1 MASDNEIYDFSK
13 LTQRREEPTFTPLPM
28 VMEEAAKT
36 NPAQYAESSRISRL
50 TGLPIETV
58 QADLPR
64 SRAQAKAVEYDF
76 TGLVQRSPVTGEF
89 LKSYKNSVFAQN
101 DVMTL
106 EDIERVYN
114 ESASRTSATA
124 NVAAVSRAIPGGI
137 FQGIGLGTAGIGTG
151 IEIGGRTI
159 QKVAD
164 FLLPEAADRF
174 IWENPADK
182 YLEAVDPAAFLR
194 ARGEGTQQ
202 LGQMIR
208 GTEAQSM
215 ATDIAGG
222 VGQMLGQAVM
232 HIFAPQLSGAMML
245 GQGIEQQRERQEV
258 TGTYAQDGMSDL
270 ALATGGLATLALE
283 KTGIE
288 SMLERIPPNIR
299 NDLARNLADVFIA
312 GGIEGVQE
320 VVESVTQSLI
330 ERASTNADAP
340 LLEGAVQEGA
350 VGFGVGAI
358 VRSLI
363 LTATPGR
370 VGEAVAQQ
378 QEVVQRGQQDLSTLD
393 NLSELIGS
401 TELRQLSQESFHEFV
416 SRLNSDGNTHVYID
430 SAQLDLYLRE
440 QKNKAIPDPA
450 LILLSEQA
458 DEARALGVAVT
469 IPIQDFATV
478 VAATPHYD
486 ALREAMTLSADATP
500 VYRQKQAEFEAENYM
515 TLLVKQAK
523 ENVSQYA
530 EAQTIYESIKQQLVD
545 TGRVSQRNA
554 SVMAQIVPAWATVY
568 SQQTGKS
575 IAEVY
580 AESGLTV
587 VGPQT
592 GKKQSLAERA
602 VNAVKDVFGMGEPVA
617 QVQPDEYQVPESD
630 TAVLNQARVTGYAG
644 QDAGESRSWLRAVE
658 KFGPEGMTTEARMAR
673 AEQMGFDTEQKFYHG
688 TMRVFDGFAGLTF
701 LTSSP
706 DEASAYTGAQQMR
719 NARRVEELRS
729 RYVESSNT
737 VELDGVEKLPYV
749 GIISDIPYS
758 QRDRWWATDEG
769 VVRFVDPDKKQIQ
782 IATDYVVDY
791 DQTDFDFENVT
802 ISKGDGSNSLK
813 VLLDDVDDV
822 ASRLDTDFGQGNV
835 IPVYAPK
842 GKYKEVTAFTANLL
856 GARLQDNLPPDLQN
870 RLDKLLADIEQW
882 KSEGYVGIVT
892 SSDEG
897 VLMGRDVPQ
906 KIIFDPSNIRSVN
919 AAFDPDSNESADLLA
934 QSAFHGTPHRFSR
947 FSLSAVGTGEGA
959 QAYGWGLYFAQR
971 KEIAEYYRRNVGH
984 RSVVRNFLDK
994 LPEDADFDEVMELVK
1009 AGEFNSSESALLVAL
1024 KNDDWLGMD
1033 YPSQAISAA
1042 FGDLVERFDPS
1053 QELRD
1058 AAANFG
1064 ALYQVNI
1071 PEDSELLDWDK
1082 PLTEQSEKVRE
1093 ALSKI
1098 GIDSLSGFY
1107 QRSGK
1112 YNSVLDLIP
1121 PSATGKELVE
1131 ILRTEQ
1137 RGERDASLYLNSL
1150 GIPGLK
1156 YLDAN
1161 SRNPSGRNTSNYV
1174 IWDETRVTI
1183 EAVNDQKVEA
1193 EDYFEELG
1201 QKGARGYYEP
1211 QNSVIR
1217 LTESSDLT
1225 TFLHE
1230 FGHFMLEMEKKVGG
1244 DTWKDIG
1251 KWFKRNAA
1259 DVAAEAEAWLVDTK
1273 NDTTTKV
1280 TEADVTA
1287 FVDNGTT
1294 GENMKDRA
1302 LYVATHE
1309 QFARAWEQYLME
1321 GKAPSTELHN
1331 IFQTFA
1337 RWMVEVYEKIKGALR
1352 VNLDDEMRQVFDR
1365 MIATEAQIKAAE
1377 ARAKVAPLFT
1387 DAAMAGMSEE
1397 AYLKYLAKV
1406 KKVSDKAA
1414 ETLRDKLIKQL
1425 TRQTEQW
1432 WTSERDDIIREV
1444 LTDLRAT
1451 RTYSTIDALRY
1462 GTVKLDKAAVK
1473 EMVGDLRISKRGV
1486 EFSAVPRQLNNMTL
1500 DGMQGIH
1507 PNEAALMF
1515 NYSSGS
1521 ELLNDIM
1528 TAKPIAEVATEAAQK
1543 IMLDRHGDI
1552 LNDGSIQ
1559 READEALQNE
1569 EQGKLILAELKA
1581 LNRRVN
1587 VDRINLS
1594 DMAKRKIS
1602 ELSYREINTQRYRA
1616 AELRAAQEAARML
1629 AEGNTQGAADAKM
1642 RQLMNH
1648 YLARAALE
1656 ARTAIESIQG
1666 DMARYNKKSVQE
1678 AIAKAQ
1684 GGYWQQIEKILIRF
1698 EFRKSAT
1705 MKSVDKL
1712 NESIQSWAAS
1722 KIENDGD
1729 ALIISDAAG
1738 DESYVTHWKNVPFG
1752 ELQGIA
1758 DTVKNIEHVARYAN
1772 KITYLGEQRDFED
1785 VVNMWT
1791 ESIDTK
1797 VKSVWAPKIIQ
1808 TVQKESTKRM
1818 AKWHMSQLTKIP
1830 YMMSWLDGG
1839 ERVGMSHELVSQRM
1853 NDALNREFELHKE
1866 IATPVI
1872 EAIRSRSTADRKRH
1886 MREVFIEEIGENM
1899 KGHQILAVALNVG
1912 NAGNLKKL
1920 LLGEGWADPR
1930 DPASISLDNPKL
1942 QAILKH
1948 MTKSDWDLVQKI
1960 WDQME
1965 LLYPML
1971 EEVHRKSTG
1980 LTPPKVVATPVQTP
1994 FGEFRGGYYPLKG
2007 DPGRS
2012 NQVQKNQTKLDAAT
2026 DSLFSTFG
2034 SIHASVFASATQE
2047 RTGVYYPLDLNLDV
2061 VPNHFQE
2068 VIHFITHHDAVK
2080 QVNKLLNNDKVATSI
2095 KKALGPEEFAL
2106 LRPWLN
2112 DVAKDGKQSGIR
2124 KGFLD
2129 PAFARFRFGVTL
2141 GVMGFKATTA
2151 IIQLAGLSN
2160 AVSEVGLGNMKKAF
2174 RMILNS
2180 PSDTESAK
2188 EFAFNRSK
2196 ILKHRMTTMDRE
2208 MRDIMADLQGKRG
2221 VIAAMQEVS
2230 MKHIA
2235 FVQTYIVDIPSW
2247 YAGYSKELAISGD
2260 EVKAAQ
2266 YGDWVVEQ
2274 IQGSGATKDMAALMR
2289 DPSKATRLFT
2299 MFMTFFS
2306 AKWNRD
2312 RDAVRGARSG
2322 RYSTT
2327 SIAAYLMFAYTIPV
2341 LFDMLLRGEIGDDED
2356 DEEDN
2361 NIQDMLTT
2369 TAMYAVGGVPFVR
2382 DIANGVIGE
2391 YGYSMTPISRIIEG
2405 GVYGIPK
2412 IIEGTA
2418 ADEEITKAQWKAATE
2433 FIGALAGIPG
2443 VSQMWVTGE
2452 EAYDVLAE
2460 GEDINVLE
2468 LFLFRGEQ

>member
-1 MASDNEIYDFSK
+1 
-13 LTQRREEPTFTPLPM
+13 
-28 VMEEAAKT
+28 
-36 NPAQYAESSRISRL
+36 
-50 TGLPIETV
+50 LPIETV

-114 ESASRTSATA
+114 ESANRTSATA
-124 NVAAVSRAIPGGI
+124 NVAAVGRAIPGGL
-137 FQGIGLGTAGIGTG
+137 FQGIGLGTSGIGTG

-245 GQGIEQQRERQEV
+245 GQGIEQQRERQEA
-258 TGTYAQDGMSDL
+258 TGTYAQDGMADL

-370 VGEAVAQQ
+370 LSDVITHE
-378 QEVVQRGQQDLSTLD
+378 QEVVQRGQQDLNTLD
-393 NLSELIGS
+393 NLSELIGNM
-401 TELRQLSQESFHEFV
+401 ELRQLSQESFHEFV
-416 SRLNSDGNTHVYID
+416 SRLNADGSTHVYID

-515 TLLVKQAK
+515 TLLVKQAQ

-530 EAQTIYESIKQQLVD
+530 EAQNIYESVKQQLID
-545 TGRVSQRNA
+545 SGRVSRRNA

-568 SQQTGKS
+568 AQQTGKS

-602 VNAVKDVFGMGEPVA
+602 VSAVKDVFGMGEPVA

-630 TAVLNQARVTGYAG
+630 ISALNQARVTGYSG

-673 AEQMGFDTEQKFYHG
+673 AREQGFTEIRFKGMYPYDWTQEGEPEITSIQRSTAFPSFGG
-688 TMRVFDGFAGLTF
+688 TDGDVEGIAGFMT
-701 LTSSP
+701 
-706 DEASAYTGAQQMR
+706 
-719 NARRVEELRS
+719 
-729 RYVESSNT
+729 
-737 VELDGVEKLPYV
+737 
-749 GIISDIPYS
+749 I
-758 QRDRWWATDEG
+758 
-769 VVRFVDPDKKQIQ
+769 DP
-782 IATDYVVDY
+782 
-791 DQTDFDFENVT
+791 E
-802 ISKGDGSNSLK
+802 
-813 VLLDDVDDV
+813 V
-822 ASRLDTDFGQGNV
+822 ASRFAGVMGQGAVYPLMYRPGKVLEIDAEGKAAGDIQFGESGQPFRDSVRSGEYDTIV
-835 IPVYAPK
+835 IK
-842 GKYKEVTAFTANLL
+842 NTA
-856 GARLQDNLPPDLQN
+856 
-870 RLDKLLADIEQW
+870 
-882 KSEGYVGIVT
+882 
-892 SSDEG
+892 DEG
-897 VLMGRDVPQ
+897 DVTVAL
-906 KIIFDPSNIRSVN
+906 DPSNIRSVN

-971 KEIAEYYRRNVGH
+971 KEIAEWYR
-984 RSVVRNFLDK
+984 D
-994 LPEDADFDEVMELVK
+994 ELVARNNYSLVK
-1009 AGEFNSSESALLVAL
+1009 SNGEKFTYKNPGPESFAEIYLITAR
-1024 KNDDWLGMD
+1024 GD
-1033 YPSQAISAA
+1033 Y
-1042 FGDLVERFDPS
+1042 
-1053 QELRD
+1053 
-1058 AAANFG
+1058 AAAKKEILELVDRTTRSPQMYLDSVAVLEQWESEG
-1064 ALYQVNI
+1064 VVASSGVEGQLYQVSI
-1071 PEDSELLDWDK
+1071 PEESELLDWDA
-1082 PLTEQSEKVRE
+1082 LIEEQPARVIDALKSSEYWQYAEERIEDKAASSSRNPTGRDIYRD
-1093 ALSKI
+1093 L
-1098 GIDSLSGFY
+1098 
-1107 QRSGK
+1107 
-1112 YNSVLDLIP
+1112 LDDMEP
-1121 PSATGKELVE
+1121 HE
-1131 ILRTEQ
+1131 
-1137 RGERDASLYLNSL
+1137 ASLFLNSL

-1156 YLDAN
+1156 YLDGN
-1161 SRNPSGRNTSNYV
+1161 SRRAFGNTTSNYV
-1174 IWDETRVTI
+1174 IWDETRVTV

-1217 LTESSDLT
+1217 LTESSDLS

-1259 DVAAEAEAWLVDTK
+1259 DVAAEAEAWLADTK

-1365 MIATEAQIKAAE
+1365 MIATESQIKAAE

-1387 DAAMAGMSEE
+1387 DAAMAGMTEE

-1406 KKVSDKAA
+1406 AKVSDKAA

-1486 EFSAVPRQLNNMTL
+1486 EFSAVP
-1500 DGMQGIH
+1500 
-1507 PNEAALMF
+1507 P
-1515 NYSSGS
+1515 
-1521 ELLNDIM
+1521 
-1528 TAKPIAEVATEAAQK
+1528 P
-1543 IMLDRHGDI
+1543 
-1552 LNDGSIQ
+1552 
-1559 READEALQNE
+1559 
-1569 EQGKLILAELKA
+1569 
-1581 LNRRVN
+1581 
-1587 VDRINLS
+1587 
-1594 DMAKRKIS
+1594 
-1602 ELSYREINTQRYRA
+1602 
-1616 AELRAAQEAARML
+1616 
-1629 AEGNTQGAADAKM
+1629 
-1642 RQLMNH
+1642 
-1648 YLARAALE
+1648 
-1656 ARTAIESIQG
+1656 
-1666 DMARYNKKSVQE
+1666 
-1678 AIAKAQ
+1678 
-1684 GGYWQQIEKILIRF
+1684 
-1698 EFRKSAT
+1698 
-1705 MKSVDKL
+1705 
-1712 NESIQSWAAS
+1712 
-1722 KIENDGD
+1722 
-1729 ALIISDAAG
+1729 
-1738 DESYVTHWKNVPFG
+1738 
-1752 ELQGIA
+1752 
-1758 DTVKNIEHVARYAN
+1758 
-1772 KITYLGEQRDFED
+1772 
-1785 VVNMWT
+1785 
-1791 ESIDTK
+1791 
-1797 VKSVWAPKIIQ
+1797 
-1808 TVQKESTKRM
+1808 
-1818 AKWHMSQLTKIP
+1818 
-1830 YMMSWLDGG
+1830 
-1839 ERVGMSHELVSQRM
+1839 
-1853 NDALNREFELHKE
+1853 
-1866 IATPVI
+1866 
-1872 EAIRSRSTADRKRH
+1872 RST
-1886 MREVFIEEIGENM
+1886 
-1899 KGHQILAVALNVG
+1899 
-1912 NAGNLKKL
+1912 
-1920 LLGEGWADPR
+1920 
-1930 DPASISLDNPKL
+1930 
-1942 QAILKH
+1942 
-1948 MTKSDWDLVQKI
+1948 T
-1960 WDQME
+1960 
-1965 LLYPML
+1965 
-1971 EEVHRKSTG
+1971 
-1980 LTPPKVVATPVQTP
+1980 
-1994 FGEFRGGYYPLKG
+1994 
-2007 DPGRS
+2007 
-2012 NQVQKNQTKLDAAT
+2012 
-2026 DSLFSTFG
+2026 
-2034 SIHASVFASATQE
+2034 
-2047 RTGVYYPLDLNLDV
+2047 
-2061 VPNHFQE
+2061 
-2068 VIHFITHHDAVK
+2068 
-2080 QVNKLLNNDKVATSI
+2080 
-2095 KKALGPEEFAL
+2095 
-2106 LRPWLN
+2106 
-2112 DVAKDGKQSGIR
+2112 
-2124 KGFLD
+2124 
-2129 PAFARFRFGVTL
+2129 
-2141 GVMGFKATTA
+2141 
-2151 IIQLAGLSN
+2151 
-2160 AVSEVGLGNMKKAF
+2160 
-2174 RMILNS
+2174 
-2180 PSDTESAK
+2180 
-2188 EFAFNRSK
+2188 
-2196 ILKHRMTTMDRE
+2196 
-2208 MRDIMADLQGKRG
+2208 
-2221 VIAAMQEVS
+2221 
-2230 MKHIA
+2230 
-2235 FVQTYIVDIPSW
+2235 
-2247 YAGYSKELAISGD
+2247 
-2260 EVKAAQ
+2260 
-2266 YGDWVVEQ
+2266 
-2274 IQGSGATKDMAALMR
+2274 
-2289 DPSKATRLFT
+2289 
-2299 MFMTFFS
+2299 
-2306 AKWNRD
+2306 
-2312 RDAVRGARSG
+2312 
-2322 RYSTT
+2322 
-2327 SIAAYLMFAYTIPV
+2327 
-2341 LFDMLLRGEIGDDED
+2341 
-2356 DEEDN
+2356 
-2361 NIQDMLTT
+2361 
-2369 TAMYAVGGVPFVR
+2369 
-2382 DIANGVIGE
+2382 
-2391 YGYSMTPISRIIEG
+2391 
-2405 GVYGIPK
+2405 
-2412 IIEGTA
+2412 
-2418 ADEEITKAQWKAATE
+2418 
-2433 FIGALAGIPG
+2433 
-2443 VSQMWVTGE
+2443 
-2452 EAYDVLAE
+2452 
-2460 GEDINVLE
+2460 
-2468 LFLFRGEQ
+2468 